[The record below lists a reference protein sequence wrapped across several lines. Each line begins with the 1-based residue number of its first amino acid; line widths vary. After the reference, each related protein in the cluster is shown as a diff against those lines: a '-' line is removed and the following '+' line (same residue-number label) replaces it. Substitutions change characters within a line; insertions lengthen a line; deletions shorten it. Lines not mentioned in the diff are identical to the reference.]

1 MIKKLD
7 IIIIIALLILSFI
20 PTVILGI
27 SNNKDFTGIYAEISV
42 ASEVIDT
49 IYFQDLEEEKHIP
62 IITKYGENII
72 HASKDGIYMEEADCP
87 DQVCLR
93 DGTISKVGQSLVC
106 LPHKLIVEIK
116 GENVSRDDDDIIL
129 SH

>member
-27 SNNKDFTGIYAEISV
+27 SNNNDFTGIYAEISV